1 MCPVKIM
8 ATFKYFKYKIFH
20 AISQDTIL
28 KQAGKADSQSCN
40 DWYTMVLLGQ
50 PWTQDLVSPLQ
61 NIYKLSFLYITKM
74 FFFGLVLQSMEM

>member
-40 DWYTMVLLGQ
+40 D
-50 PWTQDLVSPLQ
+50 
-61 NIYKLSFLYITKM
+61 
-74 FFFGLVLQSMEM
+74 